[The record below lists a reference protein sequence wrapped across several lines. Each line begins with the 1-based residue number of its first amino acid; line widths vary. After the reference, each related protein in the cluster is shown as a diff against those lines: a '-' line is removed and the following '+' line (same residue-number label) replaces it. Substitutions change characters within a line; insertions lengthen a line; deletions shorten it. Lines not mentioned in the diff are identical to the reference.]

1 MLKKGIPV
9 YTANRLQRW
18 ALILLAYD
26 FEIKYTNTKE
36 FGHADVLS
44 RLISDHEKP
53 SDEYIVASVS
63 IEEDIRRDLD
73 SAVSTLTVSFNMIVN
88 ATTND
93 DTLQKVIHHMN
104 TEWPESSKHVES
116 TILPYFNR
124 KESLAIADG
133 CLMFNN
139 RIIIPD
145 PYRQKILKQLHKGH
159 LSAERCKSI
168 ARSYVLIDR
177 QIEDYVRQC
186 QNCQH
191 AAKNPVRT
199 DLCSWPITS
208 RPLERIHIDYA
219 GPVKSYYCYY

>member
-73 SAVSTLTVSFNMIVN
+73 SAVSTLPVSFNM
-88 ATTND
+88 TRY
-93 DTLQKVIHHMN
+93 K
-104 TEWPESSKHVES
+104 K
-116 TILPYFNR
+116 R
-124 KESLAIADG
+124 
-133 CLMFNN
+133 
-139 RIIIPD
+139 
-145 PYRQKILKQLHKGH
+145 
-159 LSAERCKSI
+159 
-168 ARSYVLIDR
+168 
-177 QIEDYVRQC
+177 
-186 QNCQH
+186 
-191 AAKNPVRT
+191 
-199 DLCSWPITS
+199 
-208 RPLERIHIDYA
+208 
-219 GPVKSYYCYY
+219 